1 MARIALDAMGGDF
14 APQAPVEG
22 ALLAL
27 ADLDETHIVQLVGRK
42 PEIEKEIDKLFQGGS
57 HFQRTLRDRIEF
69 VHADDLVDMA
79 AKPTAALKKTD
90 SSMYVGLQLQ
100 ADGKSDGF
108 VSAGNTGA
116 QMVAST
122 RLLKLQAN
130 LTRPAIATIFPTA
143 SQPVVVLDS
152 GANVDCSMDELLQFA
167 WLGACYAECILGRTN
182 PSIALLNIGE
192 ESSKGNKVV
201 KDAHHLF
208 STAAFDFH
216 GNVEGRD
223 LPRGRSDRGPIDVVV
238 CDGFVG
244 NVILKFYEG
253 ILPMIGSMLHEAA
266 GISSSDVYKALRSL
280 DSSEH
285 GGAPLLGVQGVSII
299 AHGNAPPRAIKN
311 AVKAAV
317 QSVETRMNDLIGK
330 RLAESAASQSKLS

>member
-1 MARIALDAMGGDF
+1 LARIALDAMGGDF
-14 APQAPVEG
+14 APQAPIEG

-27 ADLDETHIVQLVGRK
+27 EELDGKHTVQLVGNTAV
-42 PEIEKEIDKLFQGGS
+42 IEAELARHS
-57 HFQRTLRDRIEF
+57 SSLRDRIEI
-69 VHADDLVDMA
+69 VDAPDVIEMSD
-79 AKPTAALKKTD
+79 KPTVAIKKTK

-122 RLLKLQAN
+122 LLLKLQAN

-152 GANVDCSMDELLQFA
+152 GANVDCSKEELLQFA
-167 WLGACYAECILGRTN
+167 WLGECYAECILGRTS
-182 PSIALLNIGE
+182 PSVALMSIGE
-192 ESSKGNKVV
+192 EPSKGNKVV
-201 KDAHHLF
+201 KEAHQLF
-208 STAAFDFH
+208 TKAAFSFH

-238 CDGFVG
+238 CDGFTG
-244 NVILKFYEG
+244 NVVLKFYEAV
-253 ILPMIGSMLHEAA
+253 LPMIGTMLHQAA
-266 GISSSDVYKALRSL
+266 GISPDAVYKALRSI
-280 DSSEH
+280 DSDEH

-299 AHGNAPPRAIKN
+299 AHGNANPQALKN
-311 AVKAAV
+311 ALKVAV
-317 QSVETRMNDLIGK
+317 RAVETNMNDLIGK
-330 RLAESAASQSKLS
+330 RLAESAASQQADA

>member
-1 MARIALDAMGGDF
+1 MGGDF
-14 APQAPVEG
+14 APQAPIEG

-27 ADLDETHIVQLVGRK
+27 AELDDSHIVQLVGRK
-42 PEIEKEIDKLFQGGS
+42 EVVESELEKLFKSGS
-57 HFQRTLRDRIEF
+57 QFKRELRARLEF
-69 VHADDLVDMA
+69 VDA
-79 AKPTAALKKTD
+79 AEVVEMSEKPTAAIKKTG

-100 ADGKSDGF
+100 ADGESDGF

-122 RLLKLQAN
+122 LLLKLQAN

-152 GANVDCSMDELLQFA
+152 GANVDCSVDELLQFA
-167 WLGACYAECILGRTN
+167 WLGSCYAECIFGRTN

-192 ESSKGNKVV
+192 EASKGNKVV
-201 KDAHHLF
+201 KDAHRLF
-208 STAAFDFH
+208 SKAAFSFH

-223 LPRGRSDRGPIDVVV
+223 LPRGMSDRGPIDVVV

-253 ILPMIGSMLHEAA
+253 ILPMIGTMLHEAA
-266 GISSSDVYKALRSL
+266 GISAADVFTALRSL
-280 DSSEH
+280 DASEH
-285 GGAPLLGVQGVSII
+285 GGAPLLGVKGVSII

-311 AVKAAV
+311 AIKAAV
-317 QSVETRMNDLIGK
+317 QAVETRMNDLIGK
-330 RLAESAASQSKLS
+330 RLAASAASQPTKS